1 MFIPDLHIE
10 NKNIQYKFY
19 LNSDLFED
27 TILFENKTEYEK
39 DRERKNKYLFII
51 DNKDFKTKIIY
62 NDDNI
67 NINILKFFDEEKKE
81 YIEYNNNNVVKI
93 FTDDN
98 KAICYISDKYM
109 NWYLIKINKD
119 DKNGTITCITEKIQ
133 DENEIQG
140 NEEEEQINYG
150 ELNEKNENTYI
161 NEDIQYDIESIE

>member
-10 NKNIQYKFY
+10 NKKTQYKFY

-51 DNKDFKTKIIY
+51 DKDFKTKIIY
-62 NDDNI
+62 NNDNI
-67 NINILKFFDEEKKE
+67 NIDILKFFDEEKKQ

-93 FTDDN
+93 YTDN
-98 KAICYISDKYM
+98 KKAICYISDKYM
-109 NWYLIKINKD
+109 NWYLVKL
-119 DKNGTITCITEKIQ
+119 DKNDENGTITCITEKIQ

-140 NEEEEQINYG
+140 NENEEQINYG
-150 ELNEKNENTYI
+150 ELNEKIKDTNI
-161 NEDIQYDIESIE
+161 DDDIQYDIESIE